1 MAKFIR
7 KFYILFQNIIYL
19 RYFFSCDIMKEYDGN
34 VLQAIKEDFSL
45 QDVLHPNFI
54 EKLIENF
61 GDEEFSL
68 IKMIFI
74 SKNQPKTLTLFYPT
88 HRHTKDKKLV
98 VDVDVPEDL
107 DKLYFALD
115 FEDNYD

>member
-1 MAKFIR
+1 MT
-7 KFYILFQNIIYL
+7 YIFLLLL
-19 RYFFSCDIMKEYDGN
+19 RYLACYFF
-34 VLQAIKEDFSL
+34 
-45 QDVLHPNFI
+45 
-54 EKLIENF
+54 
-61 GDEEFSL
+61 
-68 IKMIFI
+68 

-115 FEDNYD
+115 FEDKYD